1 MLNVEENNEKD
12 FSHFTITQQLLL
24 LLASVPEKNES
35 LLYKERKKFAIIG
48 AILADTIRMKRAE
61 LVQGELMLKNISE
74 TNFKYINLFINNM
87 DLINNKNGLSDL
99 IYRYQYDA
107 GDLEDMVLDELLQDG
122 VLIEKK
128 GRIPFLSPK
137 KLCIKEPELC
147 NQLINRVQKAF
158 LQESEPD
165 IDMLYILAILHAIQV
180 LQRFIKT
187 ESEYN
192 EKIIQVEELIE
203 KNIDVKMIHE
213 AIKSQPEP
221 DFSMIYYMSPMFLNG
236 GLG

>member
-24 LLASVPEKNES
+24 LLASIPEKNES

-48 AILADTIRMKRAE
+48 AILTDTIRMKKAE
-61 LVQGELMLKNISE
+61 LVQGELMLKNISN
-74 TNFKYINLFINNM
+74 TNFKYINTFINNM
-87 DLINNKNGLSDL
+87 DLINNKNSLSDV

-107 GDLEDMVLDELLQDG
+107 GDLEDLVLDELLQG
-122 VLIEKK
+122 GFLIEKK

-147 NQLINRVQKAF
+147 NQLINKVRNAF
-158 LQESEPD
+158 SQESEPD
-165 IDMLYILAILHAIQV
+165 IDTLYILAILHAIQV

-187 ESEYN
+187 GTEYDG
-192 EKIIQVEELIE
+192 KIMQLEVLIE
-203 KNIDVKMIHE
+203 KNIDVKMIYE
-213 AIKSQPEP
+213 AIKNQPEP